1 MPAPPPPHQLAE
13 IEARARA
20 AEDASADLHAAVSR
34 ALSERDSVSAQLLHF
49 MRHAESLAV
58 KLGEAVK
65 REEVRHRPTRENK
78 V

>member
-1 MPAPPPPHQLAE
+1 
-13 IEARARA
+13 
-20 AEDASADLHAAVSR
+20 
-34 ALSERDSVSAQLLHF
+34 